1 MGYEGKCKAIAGE
14 KEGNEWTLFFA
25 CVIPD
30 VVAPL
35 YGSSTQ
41 FGWTETIQPN
51 RWKWFFSVRVSVQL
65 RCHYTLFIFNLHLS
79 MLHICSYAAC
89 RLKCFPRQPL
99 TQRERERIVAID
111 FCCVACHVQTMF
123 NACSIRIACLL
134 RNLYSW
140 SNKNENKNI
149 QSEMR
154 TQTHKYMRDVDGNN
168 NTTTTN

>member
-1 MGYEGKCKAIAGE
+1 MQSDRRRKRGQWMDTFFLLALFLMWLRRYMARAHNSGGPRRSSQTD
-14 KEGNEWTLFFA
+14 GNDFFP
-25 CVIPD
+25 CVWAFNS
-30 VVAPL
+30 VV
-35 YGSSTQ
+35 
-41 FGWTETIQPN
+41 II
-51 RWKWFFSVRVSVQL
+51 
-65 RCHYTLFIFNLHLS
+65 H
-79 MLHICSYAAC
+79 CSYSIYICQCCTFAPMQPVGWSV
-89 RLKCFPRQPL
+89 FPGSL
-99 TQRERERIVAID
+99 WLRERERIVAID